1 LKLTGFITIL
11 LLLALLVQPDLAEQ
25 DEVIIQDIVE
35 LEKALYEQVCTT
47 RIVLVKL
54 TTFI

>member
-1 LKLTGFITIL
+1 
-11 LLLALLVQPDLAEQ
+11 VQPDLAEQ

-47 RIVLVKL
+47 RIVLDKL